1 MVNSSVKSRAPR
13 LLKRKTAGDV
23 AFDIVNALLIVLVCL
38 VMLYPF
44 VYILSIS
51 VTPHEQVPYVTL
63 LPRGFSLD
71 VYRYIFSMSSVQ
83 SGYLNS
89 LFYTLAGTA
98 LSMFLTI
105 CTAYPLSKS
114 WMPGRRALV
123 VFILIT
129 MYFGG
134 GLIPL
139 FVMINEYGL
148 YNTRWA
154 VLITSALSTYNV
166 MVMNSFF
173 KGLPRELEEACEVD
187 GASELTTLVR
197 VILPLSKP
205 ILATIGLFYA
215 VGQWNAW
222 FNSYIFLNDKELYP
236 IQLVLRNLMAT
247 VGTGLDKG
255 DMSAAAQVVGGKAE
269 NINST
274 SLNYALTVAV
284 VAPILFVYPFVQKY
298 FVKGVMVGSLK
309 G

>member
-1 MVNSSVKSRAPR
+1 
-13 LLKRKTAGDV
+13 
-23 AFDIVNALLIVLVCL
+23 
-38 VMLYPF
+38 
-44 VYILSIS
+44 
-51 VTPHEQVPYVTL
+51 
-63 LPRGFSLD
+63 
-71 VYRYIFSMSSVQ
+71 
-83 SGYLNS
+83 
-89 LFYTLAGTA
+89 
-98 LSMFLTI
+98 
-105 CTAYPLSKS
+105 
-114 WMPGRRALV
+114 
-123 VFILIT
+123 

-139 FVMINEYGL
+139 FVMINNYGL

-154 VLITSALSTYNV
+154 VLVTSGLSTWNA
-166 MVMNSFF
+166 MVMISFF
-173 KGLPRELEEACEVD
+173 KALPRELEEACNVD

-205 ILATIGLFYA
+205 ILATISLFYA

-222 FNSYIFLNDKELYP
+222 FNSYIFLSDKQLYP

-247 VGTGLDKG
+247 IGTGLDMG
-255 DMSAAAQVVGGKAE
+255 DVSVATQAVGSNAE
-269 NINST
+269 NINPT